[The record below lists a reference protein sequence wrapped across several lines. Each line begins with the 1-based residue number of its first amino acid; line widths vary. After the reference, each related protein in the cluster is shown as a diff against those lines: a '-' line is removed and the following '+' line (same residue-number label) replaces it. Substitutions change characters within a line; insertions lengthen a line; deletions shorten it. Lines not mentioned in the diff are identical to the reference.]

1 MSSSDILKSLLRPLL
16 RKEDYDRIFAKSLTR
31 DRVRLIVTAGLARVF
46 GRRALCY
53 QCGER
58 LPKVLA
64 FMRRGQLTV
73 WGLQQ
78 DYVRVQFADRQT
90 LQFSHVLPEACV
102 RKDVEI
108 KDK

>member
-1 MSSSDILKSLLRPLL
+1 MGLQALLRPFLK
-16 RKEDYDRIFAKSLTR
+16 KEDYDRLFAKSLTR

-64 FMRRGQLTV
+64 FMRRGQLKV

-78 DYVRVQFADRQT
+78 DLVRVDFADRQT
-90 LQFSHVLPEACV
+90 LRFSHVIPEACATRSV
-102 RKDVEI
+102 KS
-108 KDK
+108 KGS